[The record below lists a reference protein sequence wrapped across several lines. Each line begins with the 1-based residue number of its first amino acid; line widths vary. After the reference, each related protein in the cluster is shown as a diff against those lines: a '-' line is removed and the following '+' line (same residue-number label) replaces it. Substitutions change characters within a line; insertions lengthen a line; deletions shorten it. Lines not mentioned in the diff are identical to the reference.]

1 MCNGPSNARSGA
13 TREVWSPKY
22 TRSNG
27 LKGLSTAQK
36 LSFEIYGIVWLPFVG
51 KSVEEPRESVD
62 FQAEYEG
69 SIPFTRSIGF
79 RYFFALSRIFRAPQA
94 VTFLNLQL
102 TRITRGFLEFRD
114 RFRSVSNCSV

>member
-69 SIPFTRSIGF
+69 SIPFTRSSKLC
-79 RYFFALSRIFRAPQA
+79 LSYKRS
-94 VTFLNLQL
+94 FLYR
-102 TRITRGFLEFRD
+102 TTMAS
-114 RFRSVSNCSV
+114 SVSSSCLTDNIWSTMV